1 MRYYWTPASEFEGV
15 GALRRRSG
23 IGGRGRCTDEGAV
36 ATGAL
41 PGGVALLGG
50 EEGGRREGGVFAP
63 PPPTHPTP
71 RFQQ

>member
-50 EEGGRREGGVFAP
+50 EEGGRREGGGLR
-63 PPPTHPTP
+63 PTP
-71 RFQQ
+71 TYPPYRPF